1 MTTRSTGG
9 RGIPTRAAD
18 PPDGCHGTIG
28 TAPYHGVRH
37 IPFLKEHLMGAIVGG
52 IILFVLGAIARF
64 ALEIDMPGV
73 DSAMLGTILMVA
85 GAVLFLV
92 GLLLM
97 LRSRKTVVDT
107 QNAPGHSVSERR
119 DPPPNV

>member
-1 MTTRSTGG
+1 
-9 RGIPTRAAD
+9 
-18 PPDGCHGTIG
+18 
-28 TAPYHGVRH
+28 
-37 IPFLKEHLMGAIVGG
+37 
-52 IILFVLGAIARF
+52 
-64 ALEIDMPGV
+64 MPGV

>member
-1 MTTRSTGG
+1 
-9 RGIPTRAAD
+9 
-18 PPDGCHGTIG
+18 
-28 TAPYHGVRH
+28 
-37 IPFLKEHLMGAIVGG
+37 MGAIVGG

-107 QNAPGHSVSERR
+107 RNAPGHSVSERR

>member
-1 MTTRSTGG
+1 
-9 RGIPTRAAD
+9 
-18 PPDGCHGTIG
+18 
-28 TAPYHGVRH
+28 
-37 IPFLKEHLMGAIVGG
+37 MGAIVGG

-73 DSAMLGTILMVA
+73 DSATLGTILMVA